1 LGRRSARTAIGAGSL
16 IPATLRSLN
25 QTRTLSVY
33 HAEVSKT
40 HERLNRENLGE
51 QAMVSHY
58 RTSAEIRRER
68 YEQRGQLQR
77 ETVLPLGAA
86 LIVIALSS
94 LGLWWAILSV
104 VWPPLASTLLE

>member
-1 LGRRSARTAIGAGSL
+1 MAGSL

-33 HAEVSKT
+33 HVEVSKT
-40 HERLNRENLGE
+40 RERLNRESLGE

-58 RTSAEIRRER
+58 RIRAEIRREH

-77 ETVLPLGAA
+77 ETVLPVGAA
-86 LIVIALSS
+86 LIVIASSS
-94 LGLWWAILSV
+94 LGLRW
-104 VWPPLASTLLE
+104 